1 MPIPMIEKLLALQKC
16 DARCDTIKHQ
26 LLSIPLETDGFKRK
40 IDLEELAI
48 EDSKKALK
56 ELEVRR
62 HEMETEV
69 SAEEEQAAKYKNQQ
83 LLVKKNEEYKA
94 LQHEIDTTASKIGSL
109 EDKELELMLAI
120 DEHKEK
126 NAILTTERRQNID
139 ELKGHIGRLQNNEAD
154 FKAELDSALEAVRI
168 AGAELDE
175 NSYKIYKY
183 VKTQVKHPPFVVPL
197 RDRQCTGCFLKV
209 SNNVATSARH
219 QDKLHRCDN
228 CGRIVYFEK

>member
-16 DARCDTIKHQ
+16 DAHCDNIKHQ

-62 HEMETEV
+62 HERETEV
-69 SAEEEQAAKYKNQQ
+69 RAEEEQAAKYKNQQ

-94 LQHEIDTTASKIGSL
+94 LQHEIDATATKISSL
-109 EDKELELMLAI
+109 EDEELELMLAI
-120 DEHKEK
+120 DERKEK
-126 NAILTTERRQNID
+126 NAILTNERRQNIE
-139 ELKGHIGRLQNNEAD
+139 ELKGHIGRIQINEST
-154 FKAELDSALEAVRI
+154 FKAELDASLEAVKI

-175 NSYKIYKY
+175 NSFKMYQY
-183 VKTQVKHPPFVVPL
+183 VKTQVKHSPFVVPL
-197 RDRQCTGCFLKV
+197 RQRQCTGCFLKV
-209 SNNVATSARH
+209 SNDVETSARH
-219 QDKLHRCDN
+219 QKELYRCDN
-228 CGRIVYFEK
+228 CGRIVYFDG